1 MSIKADWKNN
11 ELLEEVKAN
20 RTADYPVHP
29 LFLNRWSARS
39 YLSKPVSD
47 ETLYTVLE
55 AARWAPSSS
64 NLQPWRFIVANTEE
78 KLEQIRSFLFP
89 NNRLWADQAPV
100 LIVIAST
107 RVKENGDPQPIH
119 SFDTGA
125 AWAALSLQ
133 ASLLGLST
141 RAMGGFDKEAA
152 RRELQVPDTFELHAV
167 IALGYP
173 GGKETLHESFRD
185 RELPN
190 GRRPLSESIVGDTW
204 S

>member
-141 RAMGGFDKEAA
+141 RYGRLRQGGGPQGTAGSRHLRAA
-152 RRELQVPDTFELHAV
+152 CGHCAGISGRKRDASRKLPR
-167 IALGYP
+167 P
-173 GGKETLHESFRD
+173 GAA
-185 RELPN
+185 
-190 GRRPLSESIVGDTW
+190 
-204 S
+204 